1 VYIFSAVSYRSYSS
15 FWREN
20 HATSWASRLPQI
32 RKEASV
38 LAATRA
44 EHRNVHLWIEK
55 NYEILQNSF
64 FVTLLVTSS

>member
-1 VYIFSAVSYRSYSS
+1 VYIFSAVSHRSYSS

-20 HATSWASRLPQI
+20 HATSWASGLPQI
-32 RKEASV
+32 RKGSSI

-55 NYEILQNSF
+55 NCEILQNSF
-64 FVTLLVTSS
+64 SVTLLVTSS